1 MIKFILTIITVII
14 IIIIIIVI
22 LIIVIRI
29 KTSMITITT
38 TTNKFFL
45 HIFKLTFHPTSL
57 FNTTANGGTTS

>member
-14 IIIIIIVI
+14 TIIIIVI